1 MQPTIILEGNRRTDR
16 VQMFVATAT
25 VIEPGDLLYA
35 SVGKV
40 YAVAASTIASKFV
53 GISGEG
59 SSASEF
65 KAITVHLRC
74 IITIDVTAASYYV
87 GAGVK
92 YKSDNAMQADSGSN
106 TMAWAHEN
114 VVGSTATRIKVLID
128 APMIAGLYGL
138 T

>member
-25 VIEPGDLLYA
+25 VIEAGDLLYA
-35 SVGKV
+35 SVGKA
-40 YAVAASTIASKFV
+40 YAAAASTIATKFV
-53 GISGEG
+53 GIAGES
-59 SSASEF
+59 SSALEF

-92 YKSDNAMQADSGSN
+92 WKSDNAMKKDAGSN

-114 VVGSTATRIKVLID
+114 VVGSTTTRLKVLVD